1 MDTNKPE
8 SIKYLESRLGQEVFV
23 SKWNVI
29 TQDETDAF
37 AKLTDDEDPMH
48 NDPEWASKTPWGGTI
63 VQAAHVLSLGVAP
76 IVNSDIPLDI
86 ETDGNSYVL
95 NYGYDRVRVLSPL
108 RVGHR
113 FRYRGKI
120 KNIRSKSQNEFII
133 TWDVTVEV
141 EAQEKPF
148 MVYESLMYWATGQE
162 LPSVSKHSKK

>member
-8 SIKYLESRLGQEVFV
+8 GIKYLESRLGQEVFV

-48 NDPEWASKTPWGGTI
+48 NDPEWAAKTPWGGTI

-76 IVNSDIPLDI
+76 LVNSDIPLDI

-108 RVGHR
+108 SVGHR

-120 KNIRSKSQNEFII
+120 KNIRSKSKNEFII

-148 MVYESLMYWATGQE
+148 MVYESLMYWVTGKE

>member
-48 NDPEWASKTPWGGTI
+48 NDPEWAAKTPWGGTI
-63 VQAAHVLSLGVAP
+63 VQAAHVLSLGVTP

-108 RVGHR
+108 HVGHR

-148 MVYESLMYWATGQE
+148 MVYESLMYWATGQG